1 MDRVILHSDINA
13 CYANIELLYEPRLR
27 GQPMAVCG
35 DAATRRGIVLAKDE
49 LAKRAGVKTG
59 MAIWQARQLCPALEL
74 VPPHFD
80 RYEKYSRLVRQIYE
94 RYTDRCEPFGLDE
107 SWLDLTGCLGRADGE
122 AAAQELRRQV
132 RRETGLT
139 VSVGVSWNKVFAKL
153 GSDYKKPDAVTAISR
168 ENFRSLVWP
177 LPVSDLLMVGPHT
190 AARLEGMGIL
200 RIGQL
205 AAAEPELLRR
215 RLGKAGPTLH
225 AWANG
230 LDQSPVRRE
239 EEFPP
244 PKSIGNSTTAPRDL
258 LCERDVLRTFTALS
272 ESVGARLREAG
283 YCCRT
288 LEIELRS
295 TDLSWTSHRVRLESP
310 SDSNRELLEQAM
322 GLFRQVHRWPGP
334 LRGLGLRCCELC
346 PAGAPR
352 QLSLFSD
359 PVLEAKRRSLDRTLD
374 AIRGKY
380 GKNSIIRGG
389 DPLRVSD

>member
-1 MDRVILHSDINA
+1 
-13 CYANIELLYEPRLR
+13 
-27 GQPMAVCG
+27 MAW
-35 DAATRRGIVLAKDE
+35 TRARC
-49 LAKRAGVKTG
+49 AG
-59 MAIWQARQLCPALEL
+59 
-74 VPPHFD
+74 
-80 RYEKYSRLVRQIYE
+80 
-94 RYTDRCEPFGLDE
+94 
-107 SWLDLTGCLGRADGE
+107 
-122 AAAQELRRQV
+122 RR
-132 RRETGLT
+132 
-139 VSVGVSWNKVFAKL
+139 S
-153 GSDYKKPDAVTAISR
+153 
-168 ENFRSLVWP
+168 
-177 LPVSDLLMVGPHT
+177 
-190 AARLEGMGIL
+190 
-200 RIGQL
+200 
-205 AAAEPELLRR
+205 
-215 RLGKAGPTLH
+215 
-225 AWANG
+225 
-230 LDQSPVRRE
+230 
-239 EEFPP
+239 FPP